1 MKPEKTMGTPVDLIN
16 VTICFPHLF
25 EKHAAPGTTN
35 ARYSAEFILDP
46 VRNRD
51 TLDKLAAAFRQVA
64 TEAGKGDQLQYLDPP
79 YKEGAKVNMER
90 QRKGKAPRPEL
101 EGKFMIRGSSATDQP
116 VVVNAAVHPI
126 SEANRGMIFSGCMV
140 NAYVDLYWSSNTTNP
155 GVFCGLNGVQLVDN
169 VNVERIG
176 GGRPSAE
183 AMFSP
188 VAGAPE
194 PIAPGASEPDAPS
207 WL

>member
-1 MKPEKTMGTPVDLIN
+1 MGIPVNLTN

-35 ARYSAEFILDP
+35 AKYSAEFLMDP

-51 TLDKLAAAFRQVA
+51 CLEKLQATFQKVA
-64 TEAGKGDQLQYLDPP
+64 QEAGKGDALAYLEPP
-79 YKEGAKVNMER
+79 YKEGAKVNAER

-101 EGKFMIRGSSATDQP
+101 EGMWIIRGATGTDQP
-116 VVVNAAVHPI
+116 AVVNANVQPI
-126 SEANRGMIFSGCMV
+126 SEANRSMIFSGCIV
-140 NAYVDLYWSSNTTNP
+140 NAYIDLYWSGNATNP
-155 GVFCGLNGVQLVDN
+155 GVFCGLSGVQLVDN

-183 AMFSP
+183 AMFTP

-194 PIAPGASEPDAPS
+194 PIAAEAPATES
-207 WL
+207 WM